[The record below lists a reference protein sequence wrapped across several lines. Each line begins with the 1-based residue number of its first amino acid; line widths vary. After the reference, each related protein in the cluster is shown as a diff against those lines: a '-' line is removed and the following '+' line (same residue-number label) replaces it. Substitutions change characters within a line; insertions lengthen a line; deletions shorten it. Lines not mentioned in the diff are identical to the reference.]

1 MNVTMTFD
9 KLVENIQ
16 EINNSARVTA
26 TGAINRSMTLRNWLI
41 GYYIFEFEQNG
52 KERAEYGTYLLKK
65 LEEQINERGL
75 NTTLFK
81 LCRQFYL
88 TYPQIG
94 ATLSHQFGTFVLPG
108 KGATLSRQLDKSDE
122 NALSS
127 QSDQRFTTKPEL
139 LISRLSFSHIRE
151 IMTIDDS
158 FERFFYEFECIKCG
172 WSVRELRRQIGT
184 NLYFRAGISKNPEK
198 VLANI
203 ENNDQETLLNIRDP
217 FAFEFLGIEA
227 KEAEKESEL
236 EQALMDHLQEFLLE
250 LGRGFC
256 FEARHKRIIIDDEYY
271 FPDLVLYNRILHCSV
286 IVELK
291 NEPFNHE
298 NLGQINAYVAY
309 YKENEMYLGDN
320 PPVGILLCTKKGPKM
335 VEYALSGMDNQLFVS
350 TYMLQ
355 LPEKE
360 QLKEFLIKQMEE
372 LGYED

>member
-16 EINNSARVTA
+16 EINNSARATA

-108 KGATLSRQLDKSDE
+108 KGATLSHQLDKSDE
-122 NALSS
+122 NALLS
-127 QSDQRFTTKPEL
+127 QPDQRFTTKPEL

-158 FERFFYEFECIKCG
+158 FVSSMNS
-172 WSVRELRRQIGT
+172 SV
-184 NLYFRAGISKNPEK
+184 
-198 VLANI
+198 
-203 ENNDQETLLNIRDP
+203 
-217 FAFEFLGIEA
+217 
-227 KEAEKESEL
+227 
-236 EQALMDHLQEFLLE
+236 
-250 LGRGFC
+250 
-256 FEARHKRIIIDDEYY
+256 
-271 FPDLVLYNRILHCSV
+271 
-286 IVELK
+286 
-291 NEPFNHE
+291 
-298 NLGQINAYVAY
+298 
-309 YKENEMYLGDN
+309 
-320 PPVGILLCTKKGPKM
+320 
-335 VEYALSGMDNQLFVS
+335 
-350 TYMLQ
+350 
-355 LPEKE
+355 
-360 QLKEFLIKQMEE
+360 
-372 LGYED
+372 